1 MIPYFLLLSFV
12 MSWIY
17 LEKIALNRK
26 SFVVPFFALVLFA
39 SVRSY
44 LIGSDTETYTSDFRD
59 QLDPNYFV
67 FNDNVEYGFQLL
79 KYWLLNLTYN
89 YFWLFFVSAIIVV
102 CSYLFIFKKLSRN
115 YWLSVFIFITFN
127 YYTFFFNGLRQ
138 GIAMAII
145 VLATPYLIKKEFLK
159 YFLIVLIASL
169 FHISSLI
176 MILFYFIIKLKLK
189 LEYKLLGVILSSLIL
204 SGLSIQYLATSNERY
219 STYSEV
225 SENSGGYLTLMLYLI
240 IGGMIYLFIKKYKT
254 SDIIFINLTQLYLCG
269 VAFLIPIAMLGVNPS
284 GPQRLLYY
292 FTWSIAL
299 IFPYIFS
306 IVNNKIIYYLFIVF
320 SCIYFYLF
328 TSEYAGLSPYSL
340 NEIFR
345 IF

>member
-1 MIPYFLLLSFV
+1 MLPYFLLLGFV
-12 MSWIY
+12 MSWIF
-17 LEKIALNRK
+17 LEKKSLNRNA
-26 SFVVPFFALVLFA
+26 FWVPCFALVLFA

-44 LIGSDTETYTSDFRD
+44 LIGSDTEAYTSSFRY

-67 FNDNVEYGFQLL
+67 FNQNVEYGFQLL
-79 KYWLLNLTYN
+79 NYWLLNLTYN

-102 CSYLFIFKKLSRN
+102 FSYIYIFKKLSEN

-138 GIAMAII
+138 GIAMAI
-145 VLATPYLIKKEFLK
+145 VALAMPYLIKNEFLK
-159 YFLIVLIASL
+159 YFLIVLISSL
-169 FHISSLI
+169 FHFSSLV
-176 MILFYFIIKLKLK
+176 MILFYFVIKLKIK
-189 LEYKLLGVILSSLIL
+189 LEYKLLGVVLSSLIL
-204 SGLSIQYLATSNERY
+204 SGLIIQYLAASNERY

-225 SENSGGYLTLMLYLI
+225 FENSGGYLTLMLYLI
-240 IGGMIYLFIKKYKT
+240 IGGVVYFFIKKYKIN
-254 SDIIFINLTQLYLCG
+254 DMVFVNLTQLYLCG
-269 VAFLIPIAMLGVNPS
+269 IAFLIPIAMLGINPS

-292 FTWSIAL
+292 FTWSISL

-306 IVNNKIIYYLFIVF
+306 KINNKIIYCLFVVF

-328 TSEYAGLSPYSL
+328 TSEYAGLSPYFL